1 MSLYNNAPCYKCGKR
16 ELNCHSFCKEYKEY
30 EKMFI
35 GIRYDRR
42 QKQIES
48 QRPKKRTKS
57 SLSES
62 ATAQH
67 KSFRKKR
74 EKLFNKNLDKL
85 RGL

>member
-1 MSLYNNAPCYKCGKR
+1 MSLGNNAPCYKCEKR

-30 EKMFI
+30 ERMLV

-48 QRPKKRTKS
+48 QRPKRTKS

-62 ATAQH
+62 ATTQH
-67 KSFRKKR
+67 KSFRKKK
-74 EKLFNKNLDKL
+74 ENYSIKTLTS
-85 RGL
+85 